1 MPLNFPDT
9 GENIA
14 LEAVVNKTA
23 GQNLILRLYS
33 NNITPSDT
41 DVAGTYTE
49 ATFAGYSALTL
60 AGASWNAAAAGS
72 ITYSAQQV
80 FTRNVSGAPENI
92 YGYYCT
98 QAVSG
103 ILVYSERDASAPFA
117 VTNNG
122 DEIRITPTI
131 SAN

>member
-1 MPLNFPDT
+1 MALNFPDV

-23 GQNLILRLYS
+23 GQNLVLRLYS

-41 DVAGTYTE
+41 DVTGTYTE
-49 ATFAGYSALTL
+49 ATFPGYAPITL

-72 ITYSAQQV
+72 IAYSAQQTW
-80 FTRNVSGAPENI
+80 TRSSTGTPENI

-98 QAVSG
+98 QLASS
-103 ILVYSERDASAPFA
+103 ILVYSERDPAAPFA
-117 VTNNG
+117 VTNLN
-122 DEIRITPTI
+122 DKVQVTPTI

>member
-1 MPLNFPDT
+1 MALNVPDV

-14 LEAVVNKTA
+14 LEALVNKTA
-23 GQNLILRLYS
+23 PQNLTLKLFS

-49 ATFAGYSALTL
+49 ATFAGYASISLT
-60 AGASWNAAAAGS
+60 GASWGAASAGT
-72 ITYSAQQV
+72 ITYGSQQT
-80 FTRNVSGAPENI
+80 FTRSTTGTTENI
-92 YGYYCT
+92 YGYYVI

-103 ILVYSERDASAPFA
+103 ILVWSERDASAPFA
-117 VTNNG
+117 VTNSG
-122 DEIRITPTI
+122 DAIKLTPTI